1 VKTRI
6 YIVDD
11 HALIRR
17 GLATLIGGES
27 DMEVCG
33 QAEDAPTA
41 LRDVMKIQPELVI
54 LDLSL
59 KGNSGLELIKSI
71 QAFNPKIQILVL
83 SMHPESIYALRVLK
97 AGARAYVMKQEVV
110 NKVLEAIRRIRSG
123 NLFVSDNVAN
133 QMLSR
138 LAAGKAADDT
148 SPVSVLSD
156 RELEIVNLIGSG
168 LLTRE
173 IAVQLHLSSTL
184 LAFFQFST
192 RAHEAPL
199 SVVEVALASGVALLD
214 LAEDFGFVAWA
225 AGQIDREQFDD
236 VACAQKWR
244 MATGVGPLLQ
254 QEQQRETGQRDMVVP
269 AGPATHFIL
278 GQAQLALGVLKAAFD
293 PETLRLH
300 IGQTFPRGIRGRIAQ
315 RVFEGAVGVLPDN
328 Q

>member
-1 VKTRI
+1 MKTRI
-6 YIVDD
+6 YIIDD

-17 GLATLIGGES
+17 GLATLIGGEP

-173 IAVQLHLSSTL
+173 IAVQLHLSVKTVETHRAHIKEKLGLQNATL
-184 LAFFQFST
+184 LVQFCVRWVEEET
-192 RAHEAPL
+192 RRQEI
-199 SVVEVALASGVALLD
+199 VG
-214 LAEDFGFVAWA
+214 A
-225 AGQIDREQFDD
+225 A
-236 VACAQKWR
+236 
-244 MATGVGPLLQ
+244 
-254 QEQQRETGQRDMVVP
+254 
-269 AGPATHFIL
+269 
-278 GQAQLALGVLKAAFD
+278 D
-293 PETLRLH
+293 P
-300 IGQTFPRGIRGRIAQ
+300 
-315 RVFEGAVGVLPDN
+315 
-328 Q
+328 

>member
-1 VKTRI
+1 MKTRI
-6 YIVDD
+6 YIIDD

-110 NKVLEAIRRIRSG
+110 NKVLEAIRRIRNG

-156 RELEIVNLIGSG
+156 RELEIVNLIGNG

-173 IAVQLHLSSTL
+173 IAVQLHLSVKTVE
-184 LAFFQFST
+184 T
-192 RAHEAPL
+192 HRAHIKEKLGLQNATQL
-199 SVVEVALASGVALLD
+199 VQFCVRWVEEETRRQEIVG
-214 LAEDFGFVAWA
+214 A
-225 AGQIDREQFDD
+225 AD
-236 VACAQKWR
+236 
-244 MATGVGPLLQ
+244 
-254 QEQQRETGQRDMVVP
+254 QEG
-269 AGPATHFIL
+269 
-278 GQAQLALGVLKAAFD
+278 
-293 PETLRLH
+293 
-300 IGQTFPRGIRGRIAQ
+300 
-315 RVFEGAVGVLPDN
+315 
-328 Q
+328 